1 MGENSRSKERSGSQP
16 PKPDK
21 NNNNTSQNPE
31 KDSKKISKLAIELV
45 KKQSKK
51 PNQDSNSGNSTP
63 NLSASKK
70 ESKEV
75 KFQNQKKVLKQKQVL
90 NEQNLEKIFDPK
102 SNSDSEISDDEV
114 DSFKAFCKQVTSN
127 AKFGGSV
134 GNNKQ
139 RRREVSW
146 TFE

>member
-63 NLSASKK
+63 NLSASK
-70 ESKEV
+70 KEV